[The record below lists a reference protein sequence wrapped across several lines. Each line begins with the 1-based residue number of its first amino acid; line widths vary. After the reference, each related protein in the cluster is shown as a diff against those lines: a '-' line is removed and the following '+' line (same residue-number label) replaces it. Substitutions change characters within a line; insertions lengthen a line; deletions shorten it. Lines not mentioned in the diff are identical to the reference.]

1 MDEKIESILRLER
14 LAFEEIQFTRD
25 TSSASGT
32 IEYEMNFNRSVGIA
46 DDGNHFAVKLI
57 ANLWSKTP
65 NALRIKVS
73 LIGYFYCECEDTT
86 LKDTLIKYNTLS
98 ILFPYIRSQIS
109 LITAQPDLSPIV
121 LPPVNIVAMFEAVD
135 NNDPNSDSRS

>member
-1 MDEKIESILRLER
+1 MDEKMESILRLDR

-25 TSSASGT
+25 TSSTSGT
-32 IEYEMNFNRSVGIA
+32 IEYEMNFNRSVGTA
-46 DDGNHFAVKLI
+46 DDGNHFAVKLT
-57 ANLWSKTP
+57 ANLWSKAP
-65 NALRIKVS
+65 NTLSIKVS
-73 LIGYFYCECEDTT
+73 LIGYFYCECDDAV
-86 LKDTLIKYNTLS
+86 LKETLIKYNTLS

-135 NNDPNSDSRS
+135 NNG